1 MDEWQLKAKIVEWL
15 QLRGE
20 VSALEKN
27 RDPERDMPA
36 VPINRSKPS
45 RIPMGSNGKVVNH
58 RQPGPRPSMNFV
70 PHEHITTVGLGDVQN
85 FVPGQDRAEEMP
97 IHTSAPIE
105 AIDRHQHII
114 HTLTDLKNKR
124 ATPPKV
130 KKAETPMHEDIVAG
144 VKTPFLL
151 HEHSG
156 PVPHDH
162 PHRELAAK
170 FVADVWKK
178 NKYEG
183 MRMSKKYLGIG
194 EGGKADPGMGPTYGK
209 MDTKKSMTVDPAGIS
224 DPMQHNRLDSNT
236 PKISN
241 SPNKI
246 NPFRNIMKSL
256 QKRSQR

>member
-15 QLRGE
+15 TLREE
-20 VSALEKN
+20 VSNLEKAN
-27 RDPERDMPA
+27 PPS
-36 VPINRSKPS
+36 VVSKTKHVDVVKHLQS
-45 RIPMGSNGKVVNH
+45 RPKA
-58 RQPGPRPSMNFV
+58 
-70 PHEHITTVGLGDVQN
+70 T
-85 FVPGQDRAEEMP
+85 A
-97 IHTSAPIE
+97 APQ
-105 AIDRHQHII
+105 AQ
-114 HTLTDLKNKR
+114 
-124 ATPPKV
+124 A
-130 KKAETPMHEDIVAG
+130 PMHEDIVAG

-194 EGGKADPGMGPTYGK
+194 EGGKVDPGMGPTYGK
-209 MDTKKSMTVDPAGIS
+209 MDTKKSMSVDPAGIS
-224 DPMQHNRLDSNT
+224 DPMQHNRLDSNE